1 MRFLIFAVLSLIMVG
16 ALSAQ
21 TEKQN
26 IYSGGMLILQPGYT
40 SATNAFQK
48 IETSSLGV
56 GGILRFYL
64 FNYLATGI
72 YGGTQKSHYKT
83 STSSD
88 SYINLGYGGVF
99 LGFTHKVKKFRFV
112 ASGFVG
118 GGSVKNLHIN
128 QQNQTHISD
137 AQFYKKSGLVLSPI
151 LSIDYSLTQ
160 RLNLTVQTVV
170 LYSKYDETNYIFD
183 PIFQVGLLFSR

>member
-1 MRFLIFAVLSLIMVG
+1 MIVVLCLLQVG
-16 ALSAQ
+16 SVFGQA
-21 TEKQN
+21 EKQN
-26 IYSGGMLILQPGYT
+26 IYSGGMLIVQSGYT

-64 FNYLATGI
+64 FNHLTTGI

-83 STSSD
+83 STSND

-118 GGSVKNLHIN
+118 GGSVKNLHIV

-160 RLNLTVQTVV
+160 RLNLTVQTVA
-170 LYSKYDETNYIFD
+170 LYSKYDVTNYIFD